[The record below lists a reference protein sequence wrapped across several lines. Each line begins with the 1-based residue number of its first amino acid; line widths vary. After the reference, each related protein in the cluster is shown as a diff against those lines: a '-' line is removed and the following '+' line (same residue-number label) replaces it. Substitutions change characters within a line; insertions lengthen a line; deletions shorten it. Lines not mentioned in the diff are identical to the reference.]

1 MEVQFKNLAFIFYK
15 GYCSGIAIHG
25 FNRTEEELISV
36 FRNNRKGVR
45 AGEFK
50 HTYFDIGF
58 FSKHTFSYNRTEG
71 NYFEK
76 YRTYFLTGHFYT
88 SILLPKNNEFNKMSQ
103 HIDILLIINLKSIEN
118 KMNQIK
124 NEFND
129 LYPLSKSKDDFISMY
144 INRYRAIFES
154 ILKFIIAIRIEKRQD
169 EQIDISTGMIGQLT
183 AIIKEKKLISSKLI
197 KTIESITKQYLNP
210 HSHDKSKKI
219 EHHPEL
225 IYKVHNKI

>member
-15 GYCSGIAIHG
+15 GQCSGIAIHG
-25 FNRTEEELISV
+25 FNRTEEELISI

-45 AGEFK
+45 ADYFK

-103 HIDILLIINLKSIEN
+103 HIDILLIINLKSTEN

>member
-1 MEVQFKNLAFIFYK
+1 MFLSESIECAQLLNSYHIESLEVQFKNLAFIFYK

-45 AGEFK
+45 ADYFK

-58 FSKHTFSYNRTEG
+58 FSKHTFSYSRKED

-88 SILLPKNNEFNKMSQ
+88 S
-103 HIDILLIINLKSIEN
+103 
-118 KMNQIK
+118 
-124 NEFND
+124 
-129 LYPLSKSKDDFISMY
+129 
-144 INRYRAIFES
+144 
-154 ILKFIIAIRIEKRQD
+154 
-169 EQIDISTGMIGQLT
+169 
-183 AIIKEKKLISSKLI
+183 
-197 KTIESITKQYLNP
+197 ESITKQYLNP

-219 EHHPEL
+219 DHHPEL
-225 IYKVHNKI
+225 IEKVHNKIYDFLVSIFKIPNSPDSFYESFRIESE